1 MLSSLYG
8 LRWVR
13 YRTRMSETRPSRPA
27 PSDAI
32 ELRAQGVCKSFGE
45 RVVLEGIDLDVARG
59 EFVAIVGGSGS
70 GKTVLLHLL
79 SGLMPVTEGH
89 IFVSDHS
96 REGAPLVDLGELE
109 HDQIEAVRMHWGFV
123 FQRNALFSGTVFDN
137 VALLLREHTDLDETQ
152 IGARVRKS
160 IEDVALDVDDVLTK
174 DRDDLSGGMAK
185 RVAIARAIAI
195 DPALLFYDE
204 PTTGLDPVIGA
215 HIHDLL
221 FTMHNQQTR
230 GGRTRTSVVVTHDR
244 DLLRRL
250 RPRVLMLHEGRICFL
265 GPYEEFEKQE
275 AGPAAEYMRAMP
287 VLQARR

>member
-1 MLSSLYG
+1 MGAWRVPYP
-8 LRWVR
+8 
-13 YRTRMSETRPSRPA
+13 TPMPAPEHPPA
-27 PSDAI
+27 PSPATPDAI
-32 ELRAQGVCKSFGE
+32 ELRAEGVRKAFGE
-45 RVVLEGIDLDVARG
+45 RVVLDGIDLDVIRG

-79 SGLMPVTEGH
+79 SGLMPVSDGR
-89 IFVSDHS
+89 IFVADHS
-96 REGAPLVDLGELE
+96 REGAPLVDFGLLD
-109 HDQIEAVRMHWGFV
+109 HDQVEAVRMHWGFV

-137 VALLLREHTDLDETQ
+137 VALLLREHTDLDESQ
-152 IGARVRKS
+152 IDERVRTS
-160 IEDVALDVDDVLTK
+160 IANVALDVDDVLFK
-174 DRDDLSGGMAK
+174 DRDSLSGGMAK

-221 FTMHNQQTR
+221 FTMHHQPAR
-230 GGRTRTSVVVTHDR
+230 GQRTRTSVVVTHDR

-265 GPYEEFEKQE
+265 GPYEEFERQRE
-275 AGPAAEYMRAMP
+275 GPAAEYMRAMP